1 MNAFDRAASLP
12 GYLWRAYQEHT
23 LNEFHRRRLRHVH
36 MASGVIVRGSERITA
51 GRRVFFDHRS
61 SLNCNTEAG
70 FITLGDNVEIGPYS
84 ILWGGGGI
92 TIGNNVHIGT
102 HVHITSMEGE
112 QISADTVDPFTPLE
126 IIRSPV
132 VIGDHV
138 LIFARRDR
146 SGHNH
151 RSSRGNRG
159 RCSRNRGRAAVRARR
174 RRSGEGDTQHRRI
187 RRIGLTQQTPQE
199 RPASRSLFLRFGG
212 AQISS
217 RYRRRLAAGIRMT
230 QPDMLVRW

>member
-1 MNAFDRAASLP
+1 
-12 GYLWRAYQEHT
+12 
-23 LNEFHRRRLRHVH
+23 

-61 SLNCNTEAG
+61 YLNCNTEAG

-138 LIFARRDR
+138 LIYSHAVIVPGITI
-146 SGHNH
+146 GHH
-151 RSSRGNRG
+151 
-159 RCSRNRGRAAVRARR
+159 AA
-174 RRSGEGDTQHRRI
+174 I
-187 RRIGLTQQTPQE
+187 
-199 RPASRSLFLRFGG
+199 
-212 AQISS
+212 
-217 RYRRRLAAGIRMT
+217 AAGAVVTADVPPYALVGGVPAKVIRST
-230 QPDMLVRW
+230 AESVESV